1 MRFAIGRTG
10 GYVDALTL
18 SRGLIEPFAPFSCP
32 ECGERV
38 IVRQGVK
45 RRLHF
50 AHVNPCGCGE
60 STGHHEDKWRVRQ
73 WLQGQGYEV
82 EQEVVIGA
90 RRADLVAVRDDTR
103 LVVEIQASTLSIESY
118 VDRTRHYRDNGLD
131 VVWLA
136 SGLQPGGVTTFKP
149 WMRAELARRHSLVV
163 PTGQALYR
171 FVGFPIS
178 IRAGV
183 GQWQVA
189 TSFDVSPFAAYYG
202 FDAHRWTQVIRR
214 RRMTPPYPTPQY
226 RRLILNR
233 LYPLG
238 MLPSLLPSYCY
249 LPLPSLWGGHV
260 HPFMF
265 QTVLYLNRRD
275 CPGDSVNW
283 SIEKTCRQFDVTP
296 TSDFL
301 QAFEVQW
308 RQLLNVFD
316 VTEAVRDWHVPKTLD
331 TALLHDF
338 RYFQGFQRFMA
349 KSYTN

>member
-18 SRGLIEPFAPFSCP
+18 SRGRIEPFAPFVCP

-38 IVRQGVK
+38 IVKQGVK

-50 AHVNPCGCGE
+50 AHVHPCGRGE
-60 STGHHEDKWRVRQ
+60 STGHHEDKWGVRQ
-73 WLQGQGYEV
+73 WLQAQRYTV
-82 EQEVVIGA
+82 EQEVILGS
-90 RRADLVAVRDDTR
+90 RRADLIATR
-103 LVVEIQASTLSIESY
+103 HEERIVVEIQASSLSIESY
-118 VDRTRHYRDNGLD
+118 VERTRHYRDNGLD

-136 SGLQPGGVTTFKP
+136 SGMQPGGVATFKP
-149 WMRAELARRHSLVV
+149 WMRAELARRHTVIV

-171 FVGFPIS
+171 FVGFPVSVRRGIGHW
-178 IRAGV
+178 RPV
-183 GQWQVA
+183 
-189 TSFDVSPFAAYYG
+189 TSFDVSPFESFYH
-202 FDAHRWTQVIRR
+202 FDTHRWTQHVRQ

-233 LYPLG
+233 LYPIG
-238 MLPSLLPSYCY
+238 MLPALMPSHCY
-249 LPLPSLWGGHV
+249 LPLPSLWGVHI
-260 HPFMF
+260 HPFTF
-265 QTVLYLNRRD
+265 QMVLYLNRRER
-275 CPGDSVNW
+275 PNDSVAW
-283 SIEKTCRQFDVTP
+283 SIEKTCRQCDVTP

-316 VTEAVRDWHVPKTLD
+316 VTESVEDWHVPKTLE
-331 TALLHDF
+331 TALLNDL
-338 RYFQGFQRFMA
+338 RLFQGFQRFMA